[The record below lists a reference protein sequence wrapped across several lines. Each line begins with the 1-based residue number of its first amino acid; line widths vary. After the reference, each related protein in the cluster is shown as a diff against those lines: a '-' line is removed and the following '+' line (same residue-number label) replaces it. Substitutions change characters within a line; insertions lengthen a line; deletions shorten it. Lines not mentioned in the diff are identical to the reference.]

1 MLFALCVS
9 YCMSMSDIA
18 LADTAD
24 CIPLQCEYI
33 ASAVSF
39 SADAVHAS
47 NISGLLTCR
56 G

>member
-1 MLFALCVS
+1 
-9 YCMSMSDIA
+9 MSMSGIA

-24 CIPLQCEYI
+24 CIPPQCKCI
-33 ASAVSF
+33 AFAVSF

-47 NISGLLTCR
+47 NIRSLLTCR